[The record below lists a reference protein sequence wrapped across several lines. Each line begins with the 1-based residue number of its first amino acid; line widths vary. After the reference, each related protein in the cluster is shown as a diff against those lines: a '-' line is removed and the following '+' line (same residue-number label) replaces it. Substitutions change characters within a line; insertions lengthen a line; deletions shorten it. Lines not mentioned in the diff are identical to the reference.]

1 MSARFTLPVCLS
13 LLAVVGGLV
22 PCAPAVAQ
30 EHVLSGHALDGD
42 DRPVAGL
49 EVMLHR
55 VTPDGGATIAR
66 DTTGADGR
74 FTLSAAGGAD
84 DPVYFV
90 AARHDG
96 QLQIG
101 PMLRAPFPESGYV
114 LRVGGSPVG
123 APARDRRKAGLVVGI
138 LAVLGLAV
146 AWLVRPPARRR
157 LLLRLAQIEEARA
170 AGADPAGDARERGRI
185 LTQLRRAAGS

>member
-1 MSARFTLPVCLS
+1 MSARFTLPVCVS
-13 LLAVVGGLV
+13 LLAFAGGLV
-22 PCAPAVAQ
+22 PCAPAAAQ
-30 EHVLSGHALDGD
+30 EHVLSGRALDGG

-55 VTPDGGATIAR
+55 VTADGGATIAR
-66 DTTGADGR
+66 DTTQADGR
-74 FTLSAAGGAD
+74 FTLAAAGDAD

-90 AARHDG
+90 AARHEG

-101 PMLRAPFPESGYV
+101 PMLRAPFPETGYV
-114 LRVGGSPVG
+114 LRIGGGPVG
-123 APARDRRKAGLVVGI
+123 PPARDSRKAALVVGI
-138 LAVLGLAV
+138 LAVLGLAC

-157 LLLRLAQIEEARA
+157 LLLRLAEIEEARA
-170 AGADPAGDARERGRI
+170 AGDPAADARERGRI